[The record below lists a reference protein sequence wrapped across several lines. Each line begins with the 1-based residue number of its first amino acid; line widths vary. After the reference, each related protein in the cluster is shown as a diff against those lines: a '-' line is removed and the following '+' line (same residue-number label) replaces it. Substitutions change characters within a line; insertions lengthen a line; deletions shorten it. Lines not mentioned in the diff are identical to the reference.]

1 MNAVETTGLTKFYGR
16 ARGVT
21 DVTLEVERGD
31 FFGFIGPNGAG
42 KSTTIRT
49 LLGLI
54 FPTSGAAKVLGF
66 DVVTQKTE
74 VLSRTGYLPSETAFY
89 HGMRVRE
96 VLALAAKL
104 RGKDC
109 REESKRLCSVFELDP
124 ERRIDELSLGNRKKV
139 GIVCALQHRPELYVL
154 DEPTSGLDPL
164 MQQVF
169 FAELTERA
177 GDGATVFLSSH
188 VLSEVARHCRRAAVI
203 REGRVIACDSV
214 EKLSHTGVKK
224 VVLRGLRRKP
234 SLPGFENLEP
244 EGSSLSFLFTGSSRD
259 LLAALSDADFD
270 DFNVADPEL
279 DEVFMHFYEKEA
291 AK

>member
-1 MNAVETTGLTKFYGR
+1 MNAIETKNLTKFYGK
-16 ARGVT
+16 ARGVA
-21 DVTLEVERGD
+21 DVTLEVGAGD

-42 KSTTIRT
+42 KSTTIRA

-54 FPTSGAAKVLGF
+54 FPTSGSARVLGH
-66 DVVTQKTE
+66 DVVSERTE
-74 VLSRTGYLPSETAFY
+74 VLGRIGYLPSETAFY
-89 HGMRVRE
+89 RGMRVE
-96 VLALAAKL
+96 GILALASKL

-109 REESKRLCSVFELDP
+109 RAEAKRLCGLFGLDP
-124 ERRIDELSLGNRKKV
+124 QRKIDELSFGNRRKV

-169 FAELTERA
+169 FGELTERC
-177 GDGATVFLSSH
+177 GEGATVFLSSH

-214 EKLSHTGVKK
+214 DRLSHTGVKK
-224 VVLRGLRRKP
+224 VVLRGVKQRP
-234 SLPGFENLEP
+234 EIPGAGAVEVEN
-244 EGSSLSFLFTGSSRD
+244 GGASFLFAGTARELIS
-259 LLAALSDADFD
+259 ALSGADFE
-270 DFNVADPEL
+270 DFTVTDPEL